1 MSDRK
6 GKPTP
11 KRKEAQAKLKV
22 SSLSPAASKEA
33 KKALKEQSRSRRLE
47 TRAAYMRGEESALPV
62 RDKGPA
68 RRFVRNYVDER
79 KSVTEYFLVFI
90 MVILFL
96 TVIIFQ
102 LVVKISAQSVSEN
115 VITLTKKAHKGYL
128 QDAGMMSDGNIQIT
142 YKIAGDK
149 KKNELFY
156 EQYIIGKDLKL
167 SDTKQISEPKVDSKP
182 DREKIFF

>member
-1 MSDRK
+1 MSDKK

-33 KKALKEQSRSRRLE
+33 KKALKEQSRVRRLE

-96 TVIIFQ
+96 TVIPSPAVQ
-102 LVVKISAQSVSEN
+102 LAAIALMYSAMIWVALDGFLLSRRIKKIVAAKFPDES
-115 VITLTKKAHKGYL
+115 TKGLGLYGWMRSTQLRRLRAPAPQVGP
-128 QDAGMMSDGNIQIT
+128 S
-142 YKIAGDK
+142 K
-149 KKNELFY
+149 KK
-156 EQYIIGKDLKL
+156 
-167 SDTKQISEPKVDSKP
+167 
-182 DREKIFF
+182 

>member
-33 KKALKEQSRSRRLE
+33 KKALKEQSRVRRLE

-96 TVIIFQ
+96 TVIPSRAVQ
-102 LVVKISAQSVSEN
+102 LAAIALMYSAMIWVALDGFLLSRRIKKIVAAKFPDES
-115 VITLTKKAHKGYL
+115 TKGLGLYGWMRSTQLRRLRAPAPQVGP
-128 QDAGMMSDGNIQIT
+128 G
-142 YKIAGDK
+142 K
-149 KKNELFY
+149 KK
-156 EQYIIGKDLKL
+156 
-167 SDTKQISEPKVDSKP
+167 
-182 DREKIFF
+182 

>member
-1 MSDRK
+1 MSDKK

-96 TVIIFQ
+96 TVIPSRAVQ
-102 LVVKISAQSVSEN
+102 LAAIALMYSAMIWVALDGFLLSRRIKKIVAAKFPDES
-115 VITLTKKAHKGYL
+115 TKGLGLYGWMRSTQLRRLRAPAPQVGP
-128 QDAGMMSDGNIQIT
+128 S
-142 YKIAGDK
+142 K
-149 KKNELFY
+149 KK
-156 EQYIIGKDLKL
+156 
-167 SDTKQISEPKVDSKP
+167 
-182 DREKIFF
+182 